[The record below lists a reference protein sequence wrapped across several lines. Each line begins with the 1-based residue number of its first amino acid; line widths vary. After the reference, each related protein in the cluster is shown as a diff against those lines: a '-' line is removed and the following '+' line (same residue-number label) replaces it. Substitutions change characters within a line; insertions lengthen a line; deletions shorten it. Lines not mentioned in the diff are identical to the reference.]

1 MVYINI
7 LRMEQ
12 VVRQRKLIDFG
23 VDFMGNII
31 DLVDKYF
38 KHGDGNL
45 NIFGKLIKILIII
58 IFIRIIVSIANKII
72 DRTLKNRK
80 ETNYFASNRRANT
93 IAEVMKKLV
102 KYTLYFMGIMIVLD
116 MFNIN
121 TTSIL
126 ATAGIGGLA
135 VGFGAQS
142 LVKDIITG
150 FFILLEDQYAVGDYV
165 KIETFEGIV
174 EELGMRVTKL
184 RDFSGELH
192 IIPNGKIQIVTNKTR
207 GAMRALVKISIAYEE
222 NVDRV
227 ITVLEKVCSDIKVSN
242 DSILDGP
249 TILGVTDLGE
259 FNVSITIVAK
269 TKPMDQWSV
278 EREIRK
284 KVKEAFD
291 KENIEIPY
299 PKRVIFGGKE

>member
-1 MVYINI
+1 M
-7 LRMEQ
+7 
-12 VVRQRKLIDFG
+12 DG
-23 VDFMGNII
+23 VIEII
-31 DLVDKYF
+31 ESYLKDSK
-38 KHGDGNL
+38 GNL
-45 NIFGKLIKILIII
+45 NILGKLIKILIII
-58 IFIRIIVSIANKII
+58 IAIKIVISLTNKLI
-72 DRTLKNRK
+72 DKALKNRK
-80 ETNYFASNRRANT
+80 ETNYFANNRRANT
-93 IAEVMKKLV
+93 VAEVMKKLV

-135 VGFGAQS
+135 IGFGAQS

-192 IIPNGKIQIVTNKTR
+192 IIPNGRIQVVTNKTR

-222 NVDRV
+222 NIDKVNA
-227 ITVLEKVCSDIKVSN
+227 ILEKICSEIKVSN

-249 TILGVTDLGE
+249 NILGVTELGE
-259 FNVSITIVAK
+259 FGISITIVAK

-299 PKRVIFGGKE
+299 PKRVILGGKEK